1 MNVRPPRDADV
12 EAMAGVAERS
22 YRAGFAEILEPDV
35 LATRDAAFFAG
46 RFSDLLSRM
55 RVAEAAGRVVGFTL
69 VTDGHIEMIFVDPE
83 RAGSGAGSAL
93 LAQAEAEGA
102 RTLECFRDNHA
113 ARQFYERRG
122 WRLTR
127 EYEREF
133 LGRRRPFVFYERPP
147 RGSRS

>member
-1 MNVRPPRDADV
+1 VIVRPATEADV

-46 RFSDLLSRM
+46 RFSHSLARM
-55 RVAEAAGRVVGFTL
+55 RVAETAEQVVGFTL
-69 VTDGHIEMIFVDPE
+69 VTDGHIDMIFVDPE
-83 RAGSGAGSAL
+83 RAASGAGSAL
-93 LAQAEAEGA
+93 LTQAEADGA

-133 LGRRRPFVFYERPP
+133 LGRRRAFVFYERPR

>member
-1 MNVRPPRDADV
+1 VIVRPATVADV
-12 EAMAGVAERS
+12 GAMAAVAERS

-35 LATRDAAFFAG
+35 LAARDAAFFAG
-46 RFSDLLSRM
+46 RFCDSLSRM

-69 VTDGHIEMIFVDPE
+69 VADGHIDMLFVDPE

-93 LAQAEAEGA
+93 LAQAEVEGA

-113 ARQFYERRG
+113 ARQFYESRG
-122 WRLTR
+122 WRPMR

-133 LGRRRPFVFYERPP
+133 LGRRRPFVFYERTR